1 MVKNFLQ
8 ININNFRISDVDTG
22 SVVAI
27 GHNYFYDWQ
36 TITKTNAA
44 IARLS
49 GDHSNLSDNSLC
61 VDDPDLQD
69 MIFNEGGKKEKEEK
83 EGGPQT

>member
-22 SVVAI
+22 SVVAV
-27 GHNYFYDWQ
+27 GHNYFSDWQ

-44 IARLS
+44 IARLN
-49 GDHSNLSDNSLC
+49 GDHSNLSDNNLN

-69 MIFNEGGKKEKEEK
+69 MIFNEKVK
-83 EGGPQT
+83 EGETQL